1 MSAQFTKFPSSASIS
16 PNPFTVSIPDEQ
28 LNDLKTLIRLSKIA
42 PPTYES
48 LQADGRFGITSEWL
62 TTMREKWLS
71 EFDWRP
77 FEARM
82 NSLPQFTT
90 EIEGLTIHFAALFSE
105 REDAVPIA
113 LLHGWPGS
121 FVEFY
126 PVLQLFREEYTPETL
141 PFHLIVPSLPGY
153 TFSSGPPL
161 DKDFGL
167 MDIARVVDQLMKD
180 LGFGSGYIIQGGDIG
195 SFVGRLL
202 GVSFD
207 ACKAVHLNLCAMR
220 APPEGPSIESL
231 SAAEKEGVARM
242 EKFMTNG
249 IAYAMEHSTR
259 PSTIGH
265 VLSSSPIALLAW
277 IGEKYLQWVDKPLPS
292 ETILEMVSLY
302 WLTESFPR
310 AIHTYRETTPTASA
324 PNGATMLQKELY
336 IHKPFGFSFFP
347 KDLCPVPRSWIATTG
362 NLVFFRDHAEGG
374 HFAALERPRELKA
387 DLTAFVEQVWQK

>member
-1 MSAQFTKFPSSASIS
+1 MSASFSKLPSSATIS
-16 PNPFTVSIPDEQ
+16 PTPFTVSIPDEQ
-28 LNDLKTLIRLSKIA
+28 VDELKTLIRLSKIA

-48 LQADGRFGITSEWL
+48 LQSDGRFGVTSEWL
-62 TTMREKWLS
+62 TAMREKWVS
-71 EFDWRP
+71 EFDWSRLRT
-77 FEARM
+77 FEARV
-82 NSLPQFTT
+82 NSFPQFTT
-90 EIEGLTIHFAALFSE
+90 EIEGLTVHFAALFSQ

-141 PFHLIVPSLPGY
+141 PFHLIVPSFPGY

-167 MDIARVVDQLMKD
+167 VDMARVVDQLMKD
-180 LGFGSGYIIQGGDIG
+180 LGFGNGYVVQGGDIG
-195 SFVGRLL
+195 AFVGRLL
-202 GVSFD
+202 GVSFE
-207 ACKAVHLNLCAMR
+207 ACKSVHLNLCAMR
-220 APPEGPSIESL
+220 SPPEGLSTESL
-231 SAAEKEGVARM
+231 TAAEKEGIARM

-249 IAYAMEHSTR
+249 IAYALEHSSR

-277 IGEKYLQWVDKPLPS
+277 VGEKYLQWVDEPLPS
-292 ETILEMVSLY
+292 ATILEM
-302 WLTESFPR
+302 
-310 AIHTYRETTPTASA
+310 TTPTATV
-324 PNGATMLQKELY
+324 PKGATILQNELY

-362 NLVFFRDHAEGG
+362 DLVFFRDHAEGG

>member
-1 MSAQFTKFPSSASIS
+1 MSAPFAKFPSSASIS

-77 FEARM
+77 FEARL
-82 NSLPQFTT
+82 NSFPQFTT

-126 PVLQLFREEYTPETL
+126 PILQLFREEYSPETL

-161 DKDFGL
+161 DRDFGL
-167 MDIARVVDQLMKD
+167 MDNARVVDQLMKD
-180 LGFGSGYIIQGGDIG
+180 LGFGSGYVIQGGDIG

-231 SAAEKEGVARM
+231 TAAEKEGIARM